1 MSSDNIETNGNAPAT
16 APSEGQGG
24 GQQPQSPPFQQ
35 SPQTLPQQSA
45 QSPQREY
52 RPSGEGQG
60 SPGGQG
66 GPQRSYTPRPFTPRS
81 YTPRD
86 GGDSGG
92 GGPRGPRR
100 PRPGGARGERY
111 TPRRKMNSY
120 CLEHIKYIDFKDV
133 NGLRR
138 FLSERG
144 KIEPRRKTGANAR
157 CQRMITIALK
167 RARHM
172 ALLPFVGPHNR

>member
-1 MSSDNIETNGNAPAT
+1 LSTDNNETFSGAAPTDSAPVAAPSGTPAAPSGTPAAPGNAPFT
-16 APSEGQGG
+16 PQREPQREPRPRFGGNRYGSSDGG
-24 GQQPQSPPFQQ
+24 GQ
-35 SPQTLPQQSA
+35 
-45 QSPQREY
+45 
-52 RPSGEGQG
+52 
-60 SPGGQG
+60 
-66 GPQRSYTPRPFTPRS
+66 
-81 YTPRD
+81 
-86 GGDSGG
+86 

-111 TPRRKMNSY
+111 TPRRKVNGY
-120 CLEHIKYIDFKDV
+120 CLEHVKFIDYKDV

-144 KIEPRRKTGANAR
+144 KIEPRRKTGASAR
-157 CQRMITIALK
+157 CQRMITVALK